1 MFRSF
6 NKERNVADNP
16 DVIRQA
22 LGGLVKQIS
31 EIRQDVAGHDK
42 QLRDMDKDSGG
53 GDLKA
58 LKASITALE
67 KRVGEIEKKVKK

>member
-1 MFRSF
+1 MFRSLTE
-6 NKERNVADNP
+6 ERSVADNP
-16 DVIRQA
+16 DAIRQA

-31 EIRQDVAGHDK
+31 EVRQDVADHDK
-42 QLRDMDKDSGG
+42 QLRELGKDSGG

-67 KRVGEIEKKVKK
+67 KRVGDLEKKVKK